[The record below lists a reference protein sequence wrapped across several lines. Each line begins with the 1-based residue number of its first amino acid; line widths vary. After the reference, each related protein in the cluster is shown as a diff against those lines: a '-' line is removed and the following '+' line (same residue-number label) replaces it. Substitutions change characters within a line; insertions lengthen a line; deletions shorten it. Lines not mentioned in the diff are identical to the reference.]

1 MELTKKINAVVT
13 SEKGLL
19 LSYSGYFFI
28 DFLTI
33 FGRKIRILTKKDY
46 FASFKMFK
54 IFMELAQ
61 NISLYSE
68 QRVKIN
74 EDLTVGFGTFTLTD
88 EGGVYH
94 LSGCNFVK
102 NEDADVLVERCE
114 RINQKSKQELR
125 ALKREQRRQS
135 NGYKIG
141 ARVGLIQI
149 AILSESK
156 LDISIQ
162 RHENGMSLF
171 SISTTVEKF

>member
-1 MELTKKINAVVT
+1 MELAKKINAVVA

-33 FGRKIRILTKKDY
+33 FGRKIRILTKKEY

-74 EDLTVGFGTFTLTD
+74 DDTTVGFGTFTLTD
-88 EGGVYH
+88 TGVHYH
-94 LSGCNFVK
+94 LSASNFVK

-114 RINQKSKQELR
+114 RINQKTKPELR
-125 ALKREQRRQS
+125 AMKREQRRKS

-149 AILSESK
+149 AILSGSK

-162 RHENGMSLF
+162 THENGMSLF
-171 SISTTVEKF
+171 TISTTVDKF

>member
-1 MELTKKINAVVT
+1 MEIAKRINTVVT

-74 EDLTVGFGTFTLTD
+74 DDYTVGFGTFTLTD
-88 EGGVYH
+88 SGSFYH

-102 NEDADVLVERCE
+102 NEDAKVLTDRCNK
-114 RINQKSKQELR
+114 INSLSKPELR
-125 ALKREQRRQS
+125 AMKREQRRLS

-149 AILSESK
+149 AILAGSK
-156 LDISIQ
+156 LDVSIQ
-162 RHENGMSLF
+162 PHENGLSLF
-171 SISTTVEKF
+171 TISTTVEKF